1 MKTQLSIIASFL
13 FMSIFSFAQK
23 SESLLHK
30 ENIKVWGNCE
40 MCKKRIEN
48 AAISA
53 GAITATWDEES
64 KLLAVKY
71 DGAKSSNKKI
81 QEKVAAAGHDT
92 QDAIANDNEYKKLP
106 GCCQYERKA
115 TDKNEVAQATS
126 MNCCKDNATCNA
138 ECSNTRGKACCKDN
152 ITCKDGYSTKDI
164 ACCKATTAKESCCKT
179 ASNCCGK

>member
-64 KLLAVKY
+64 KLLAVKF

-81 QEKVAAAGHDT
+81 QENVAAAGHDT
-92 QDAIANDNEYKKLP
+92 QDEIASDKVYKKLP
-106 GCCQYERKA
+106 GCCQYERNT
-115 TDKNEVAQATS
+115 TDKKEVAQATS
-126 MNCCKDNATCNA
+126 MNCCKDNATCKA
-138 ECSNTRGKACCKDN
+138 ECCNTTGKACCKN
-152 ITCKDGYSTKDI
+152 NTTCKDGCLTKKM